1 MRVADRQLATVAQL
15 CISGAQKLASAGIDT
30 PIADAQLILAHVLGC
45 SRLEIIAHS
54 QWEVS
59 QWQQQLFEE
68 LLARRVAREPL
79 AYILGVKEFYG
90 LKIIV
95 PRGVFI
101 PRPET
106 ELLVDECVSRL
117 SDCECV
123 IADIGT
129 GTGAIAIALALALPK
144 ATVYAVD
151 VCSEALKTAEG
162 NVRMYNLHD
171 RVHIVEADLLE
182 PFCCGMLDAVVS
194 NPPYVPAGEIPY
206 LAPEISLYEPRRA
219 LDGGIDGLQVY
230 KALVP
235 AALKALKQGGF
246 LAVEVGYGQSEQ
258 VIRIFESS
266 GYANFEKREDLSGVE
281 RIVVGTKC

>member
-1 MRVADRQLATVAQL
+1 MRVAERQLTTVAHL
-15 CISGAQKLASAGIDT
+15 CSSGAQKLALAGVDT
-30 PIADAQLILAHVLGC
+30 PVADAQLILAHVLGC
-45 SRLEIIAHS
+45 SRLEVIAHY

-59 QWQQQLFEE
+59 QSQQKLFEQ

-90 LKIIV
+90 LKISV
-95 PRGVFI
+95 ARGVFI

-106 ELLVDECVSRL
+106 ELLVDECISRL
-117 SDCECV
+117 SDSECV

-129 GTGAIAIALALALPK
+129 GTGAVAVALALALPK

-151 VCSEALKTAEG
+151 VCSKALKMAES

-171 RVHIVEADLLE
+171 RVRVVEANLLE
-182 PFCCGMLDAVVS
+182 PFCCGTLDAVVS
-194 NPPYVPAGEIPY
+194 NPPYVPAGEIPS

-235 AALKALKQGGF
+235 AALKALKHGGF
-246 LAVEVGYGQSEQ
+246 LAVEVGYGQAEQ
-258 VIRIFESS
+258 VLRIFESS
-266 GYANFEKREDLSGVE
+266 GYANVEKHKDLSGVE